1 MKKIIMVAALAL
13 TALAATA
20 ECYSD
25 GVRVGSVQKFSS
37 KGFVNKSWEGE
48 LVMEGE
54 KIAGNAN
61 GIRGGNIWAF
71 SVLDPKVAKVIDEA
85 VMTGGQIA
93 LKYCQV
99 TVVQEPLWQTA
110 TNTGYR
116 IVMAVPRK

>member
-1 MKKIIMVAALAL
+1 MKKIIMVAALAF
-13 TALAATA
+13 TAMTATA
-20 ECYSD
+20 ACFSE

-54 KIAGNAN
+54 KIKGNAN

-71 SVLDPKVAKVIDEA
+71 SVLDPAVAKNIDDA

-99 TVVQEPLWQTA
+99 TVLQEPLWQTA
-110 TNTGYR
+110 TNTQYR
-116 IVMAVPRK
+116 ITMAVPRK